1 MHPIFWLKLLQRVLF
16 SRKYTHLFS
25 TCGYVSYKT
34 KEAVLCKRRD
44 EDRHHLLLLHN
55 QMHDKSV
62 IAKSQ
67 HAPACVRW
75 AYFQEKYPRDYGT
88 IWSLYEF
95 LITQIQSNSS
105 HQSLPVC
112 LQSFLVETWSDCSGS
127 AHHHGPY
134 MLEPT
139 IVNSTATLVIPSLP
153 SECHITARIHSQISS
168 SNITFG

>member
-1 MHPIFWLKLLQRVLF
+1 MKLLQRVLF
-16 SRKYTHLFS
+16 SLKYTHLFS

-34 KEAVLCKRRD
+34 KEAVLCVRGGMKTDTICCYCISKCMTLQNHRV
-44 EDRHHLLLLHN
+44 HLH
-55 QMHDKSV
+55 
-62 IAKSQ
+62 
-67 HAPACVRW
+67 VRW
-75 AYFQEKYPRDYGT
+75 AYFERNIQEITVQYDHS
-88 IWSLYEF
+88 IYEF

-139 IVNSTATLVIPSLP
+139 VVNSTATLVIPSLP
-153 SECHITARIHSQISS
+153 SKCHITARIHSQISS

>member
-16 SRKYTHLFS
+16 SLKYTHLFC

-44 EDRHHLLLLHN
+44 KDRHHYCYCITKYMTKVPLQNHSMHLHVWGWHIFKRN
-55 QMHDKSV
+55 
-62 IAKSQ
+62 I
-67 HAPACVRW
+67 
-75 AYFQEKYPRDYGT
+75 QEIMVQYDH
-88 IWSLYEF
+88 SMNF

-105 HQSLPVC
+105 HQNLPVC
-112 LQSFLVETWSDCSGS
+112 LQSFLVETWSDCSGT

-153 SECHITARIHSQISS
+153 SECHITARIRSQISS